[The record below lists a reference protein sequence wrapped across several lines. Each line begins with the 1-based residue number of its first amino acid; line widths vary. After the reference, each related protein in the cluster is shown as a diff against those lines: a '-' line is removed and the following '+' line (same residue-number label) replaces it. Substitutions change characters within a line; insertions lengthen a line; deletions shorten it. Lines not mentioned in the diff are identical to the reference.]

1 VLQRYVSAGLGIL
14 LKGILES
21 CSTTFATWVML
32 GFLLTAIPSLTGP
45 ECVGSLLTLDPPINL
60 RAYDQYENWFDTNS
74 SMRLAQ
80 SGVYKGVNDIK
91 EYVSFIYPG
100 SPYIASRGTFRTD
113 SGFVSFDAET
123 RTCVVMTKVI
133 SPPYSLPKPLSF
145 RP

>member
-1 VLQRYVSAGLGIL
+1 MLQRYVSAGLGIL

-80 SGVYKGVNDIK
+80 SGV
-91 EYVSFIYPG
+91 
-100 SPYIASRGTFRTD
+100 
-113 SGFVSFDAET
+113 
-123 RTCVVMTKVI
+123 
-133 SPPYSLPKPLSF
+133 PKA
-145 RP
+145 